1 MKKKL
6 TTLGISTVL
15 AVTSIAFTAPAGHA
29 VNDESEIDSFIQ
41 SIFHPPAWKGPAGNL
56 GAFGAGSSWRR
67 PRRSRKAP
75 RSAYEFLNI

>member
-56 GAFGAGSSWRR
+56 GAFGAGSSYLGGGPGGPGR
-67 PRRSRKAP
+67 PQGPPMR
-75 RSAYEFLNI
+75 L